1 MSFLIYLRKCGSSPQ
16 SFIVLITPINSLL
29 TFVTMLALR
38 VLPYTAALFNSVPSG
53 PIAVVFAIIHQYIRL
68 VPEAYHFKIFGVGM
82 TDKIWVY
89 ALAVQVKKLLPV
101 LFPHFDR

>member
-1 MSFLIYLRKCGSSPQ
+1 M
-16 SFIVLITPINSLL
+16 L
-29 TFVTMLALR
+29 TLR

-101 LFPHFDR
+101 LFQHFDR